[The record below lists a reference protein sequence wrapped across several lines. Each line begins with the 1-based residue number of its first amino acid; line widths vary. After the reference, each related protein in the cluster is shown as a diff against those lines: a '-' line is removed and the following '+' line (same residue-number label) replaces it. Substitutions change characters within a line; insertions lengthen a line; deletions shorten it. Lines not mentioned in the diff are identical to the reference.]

1 MPDTPENGE
10 PGDVDE
16 TGSTTSSQ
24 TESSSHDDVLQS
36 AFDQTGM
43 DSWSRLEA
51 ARLPIVPGEKT
62 DAEKR
67 AEQDAKFEDAM
78 QRDADAA
85 RSDLPKSVVDEL
97 TPVVVLGSAT
107 PPDQTSPEGP
117 DESGAGEGFEFQPV
131 GDQGYIPQPWWRQS
145 KPLKWTLF
153 GTAAVLI
160 GVGAVVITN
169 GTEATDGTQAPS
181 VVVEQDQANPVDSS
195 GASGSVGIDTPAEDS
210 VDATSDATKT
220 SSAAGTTTDSVTDPL
235 GDQYQSF
242 DDLDPIDPSKT
253 RDGVSGQDVLDKTDL
268 IGMSVT
274 VNSADATTEIALT
287 FSGAAQEVQ
296 NASGQSLTGDVLIYQ
311 SSGRVL
317 NVLIRNDGSVK
328 ISDIPGGM
336 SISSRW
342 LTLDEFVIVIFGLSL
357 DPATQVEAYALIEAY
372 AGFMTDLVTLVTST
386 P

>member
-10 PGDVDE
+10 PGDADE
-16 TGSTTSSQ
+16 TGGTTSSQ
-24 TESSSHDDVLQS
+24 TEPSSHDDVLRS
-36 AFDQTGM
+36 AFDQTRM
-43 DSWSRLEA
+43 DPWSVLEA
-51 ARLPIVPGEKT
+51 SRLPIVPGEKT
-62 DAEKR
+62 DAETR
-67 AEQDAKFEDAM
+67 DEQDAKFEDSM
-78 QRDADAA
+78 QQDADAE
-85 RSDLPKSVVDEL
+85 RSALPKSVVDEL

-131 GDQGYIPQPWWRQS
+131 VDQGYIPQPWWRQS

-153 GTAAVLI
+153 GTAAVPI
-160 GVGAVVITN
+160 EVGAVVMTS

-181 VVVEQDQANPVDSS
+181 VVVEQDRANPADSP
-195 GASGSVGIDTPAEDS
+195 GASESVGTDAPAEDS
-210 VDATSDATKT
+210 VDATPDATKT
-220 SSAAGTTTDSVTDPL
+220 SSAAGRTTDSVTDPV

-242 DDLDPIDPSKT
+242 DDLDAIDPART
-253 RDGVSGQDVLDKTDL
+253 RAGVSGQDVLDKTDL

-274 VNSADATTEIALT
+274 VNSADDTTEIALS

-336 SISSRW
+336 SITSRW
-342 LTLDEFVIVIFGLSL
+342 LTSDEFVILIFGLSL
-357 DPATQVEAYALIEAY
+357 DPATQVEAYALIKAY
-372 AGFMTDLVTLVTST
+372 AGFMTDFVTLVTST